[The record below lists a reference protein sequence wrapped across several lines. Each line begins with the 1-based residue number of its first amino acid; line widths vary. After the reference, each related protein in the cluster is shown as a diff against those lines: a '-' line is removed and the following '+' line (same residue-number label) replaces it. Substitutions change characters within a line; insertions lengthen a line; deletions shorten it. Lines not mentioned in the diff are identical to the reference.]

1 MICVGRVLGQYA
13 VALGDHWRTS
23 DTLASYV
30 QMLRLLE
37 SERAERVFNST
48 DGTFYA
54 ASHRTA
60 VWMKLMRIHVSLL
73 ATVRS

>member
-1 MICVGRVLGQYA
+1 V
-13 VALGDHWRTS
+13 RTWLFKMAYMEFDS
-23 DTLASYV
+23 PQS
-30 QMLRLLE
+30 
-37 SERAERVFNST
+37 VFNSA

-73 ATVRS
+73 AVDRS